1 MYALFYIKAHRGPAR
16 HCGPGGHG
24 ASDGGDLQQGFQL
37 CHSLGGGTG
46 AGLGTL
52 LVARLKEEFPDRIV
66 DIWSVTRAIKCH
78 VELTSAAQVRGAE

>member
-1 MYALFYIKAHRGPAR
+1 MTAVHK
-16 HCGPGGHG
+16 GHYSEG
-24 ASDGGDLQQGFQL
+24 SEVVEQVMEAVRREAEQCDLLQGFQL

-66 DIWSVTRAIKCH
+66 DNWSVT
-78 VELTSAAQVRGAE
+78 

>member
-1 MYALFYIKAHRGPAR
+1 MRTRRTWSI
-16 HCGPGGHG
+16 G
-24 ASDGGDLQQGFQL
+24 ASDGRDLLQGFQL

-66 DIWSVTRAIKCH
+66 DTWSVSLTERAR
-78 VELTSAAQVRGAE
+78 VM

>member
-1 MYALFYIKAHRGPAR
+1 MEAVRREAEQ
-16 HCGPGGHG
+16 C
-24 ASDGGDLQQGFQL
+24 DLLQGFQL

-66 DIWSVTRAIKCH
+66 DTWSVAK
-78 VELTSAAQVRGAE
+78 

>member
-1 MYALFYIKAHRGPAR
+1 MEAVRREAEQ
-16 HCGPGGHG
+16 C
-24 ASDGGDLQQGFQL
+24 DLLQGFQL

-66 DIWSVTRAIKCH
+66 DTWSVNKLNRAS
-78 VELTSAAQVRGAE
+78 VS

>member
-1 MYALFYIKAHRGPAR
+1 MEAVRREAEQ
-16 HCGPGGHG
+16 C
-24 ASDGGDLQQGFQL
+24 DLLQGFQL

-66 DIWSVTRAIKCH
+66 DNWSVT
-78 VELTSAAQVRGAE
+78 

>member
-1 MYALFYIKAHRGPAR
+1 MYK
-16 HCGPGGHG
+16 GHYSEG
-24 ASDGGDLQQGFQL
+24 SEVVEQVMEAVRREAEQCDLLQGFQL

-66 DIWSVTRAIKCH
+66 DTWSVTK
-78 VELTSAAQVRGAE
+78 

>member
-1 MYALFYIKAHRGPAR
+1 MYK
-16 HCGPGGHG
+16 GHYSEG
-24 ASDGGDLQQGFQL
+24 SEVVEQVMEAVRREAEQCDLLQGFQL

-66 DIWSVTRAIKCH
+66 DTWSVNKLNSGS
-78 VELTSAAQVRGAE
+78 VNKS

>member
-1 MYALFYIKAHRGPAR
+1 MEAVRREAEQ
-16 HCGPGGHG
+16 C
-24 ASDGGDLQQGFQL
+24 DLLHVQYSTVQYSTVQCDLLQGFQL

-66 DIWSVTRAIKCH
+66 DNWSVT
-78 VELTSAAQVRGAE
+78 

>member
-1 MYALFYIKAHRGPAR
+1 MEAVRREAEQ
-16 HCGPGGHG
+16 C
-24 ASDGGDLQQGFQL
+24 DLLQGFQL

-66 DIWSVTRAIKCH
+66 DTWSVTRAIKCH

>member
-1 MYALFYIKAHRGPAR
+1 MEAVRREAEQ
-16 HCGPGGHG
+16 C
-24 ASDGGDLQQGFQL
+24 DLLQGFQL

-66 DIWSVTRAIKCH
+66 DTWSVSLTERAR
-78 VELTSAAQVRGAE
+78 VM

>member
-1 MYALFYIKAHRGPAR
+1 MYALFHIKAHKGPAR
-16 HCGPGGHG
+16 NCGPGRRG
-24 ASDGGDLQQGFQL
+24 ASDGGDLLQGFQL

-66 DIWSVTRAIKCH
+66 DTWSVN
-78 VELTSAAQVRGAE
+78 

>member
-1 MYALFYIKAHRGPAR
+1 MEAVRREAEQ
-16 HCGPGGHG
+16 C
-24 ASDGGDLQQGFQL
+24 DLLQGFQL

-66 DIWSVTRAIKCH
+66 DTWSVNKLNRAR
-78 VELTSAAQVRGAE
+78 VM

>member
-1 MYALFYIKAHRGPAR
+1 MEAVRREAEQ
-16 HCGPGGHG
+16 C
-24 ASDGGDLQQGFQL
+24 DLLQGFQL

-66 DIWSVTRAIKCH
+66 DTWSVSLTEQVSARANECCPGRWCR
-78 VELTSAAQVRGAE
+78 VRRCPTP

>member
-1 MYALFYIKAHRGPAR
+1 MRDQVRVLHLPIRLSLPAVPGHGAGGPAR
-16 HCGPGGHG
+16 HRGPGGHR
-24 ASDGGDLQQGFQL
+24 ACDGRNLLQGFQL

-66 DIWSVTRAIKCH
+66 DTWSVNRN
-78 VELTSAAQVRGAE
+78 